1 MTSTLAMDRARAHVA
16 LMNRLPIRVREHIT
30 TAAYAWRDAVL
41 LLDVRVPITSRD
53 IERVLANAA
62 LAGKWDDSDVRVQGR
77 DVVEPF
83 VDERRRQY
91 WIGQTMANAVALER
105 METRGESDA

>member
-1 MTSTLAMDRARAHVA
+1 MTSTLAMDTAKAHVA

-41 LLDVRVPITSRD
+41 LLDCRVPITSRD

-62 LAGKWDDSDVRVQGR
+62 LAGQWDDSDVRVHGR

-91 WIGQTMANAVALER
+91 WIGRQMVNDIESVAR
-105 METRGESDA
+105 DV